1 MSNGRQL
8 HCFRFPWKRNACPNI
23 VIVRWFRTRNAE
35 AAENCFLMSPSFS
48 IKPRS
53 TGEKIFQIRRIS
65 TSRCNTA
72 AHFCD
77 YSPLISSSNF
87 FEHCIF
93 SFTVVSEQT
102 FIKKC
107 TGCKH
112 LFIPLFIYSA
122 SVNSICKSA
131 KCAFLYLEVYVDMTL
146 RAILFFCGLNKFWA
160 PCNHEIFE
168 RTFYTSF
175 WMKRVIVICAI
186 SHVAQSYSKI

>member
-1 MSNGRQL
+1 MRRRPKIAFWWVL
-8 HCFRFPWKRNACPNI
+8 HFRYNPAVQRK
-23 VIVRWFRTRNAE
+23 
-35 AAENCFLMSPSFS
+35 
-48 IKPRS
+48 
-53 TGEKIFQIRRIS
+53 KIFQIRRIS
-65 TSRCNTA
+65 TTSRCNTA

-77 YSPLISSSNF
+77 YSPLMSSSNL

-122 SVNSICKSA
+122 SVNSICKST

-146 RAILFFCGLNKFWA
+146 RVILFFSGLNKFWA
-160 PCNHEIFE
+160 PYNHEIFE

-186 SHVAQSYSKI
+186 SHVARSYFDT